1 MPASSVSVLILLAAA
16 QATSAKPAAAPA
28 PPPAETAPRTE
39 ATRGTVPST
48 GLRAEPS
55 RPLQSLI
62 SIDDYPASALANRD
76 EGRTSF
82 RLTVGPDGR
91 VTGCVILGSSGSSAL
106 DSATC
111 EIVRRRGRF
120 TPARDGSGRPIEDQ
134 YFGELAWR
142 MPR

>member
-1 MPASSVSVLILLAAA
+1 MPASSIPVLILLAAA
-16 QATSAKPAAAPA
+16 QATSAKPVAAPV
-28 PPPAETAPRTE
+28 PAETAPRLE
-39 ATRGTVPST
+39 ATRGVVPST

-91 VTGCVILGSSGSSAL
+91 VTGCVILGSSGSTAL

-120 TPARDGSGRPIEDQ
+120 TPARDGSGRPVEDQ

-142 MPR
+142 IMR

>member
-1 MPASSVSVLILLAAA
+1 MSALSIPVLLLLGAA
-16 QATSAKPAAAPA
+16 QPRMEKPATA
-28 PPPAETAPRTE
+28 PPQPVDGTQRPG
-39 ATRGTVPST
+39 ATRGAVPAT
-48 GLRAEPS
+48 AARAEPS

-62 SIDDYPASALANRD
+62 GIDDYPASALASRD

-82 RLTVGPDGR
+82 RLAIGPDGR
-91 VTGCVILGSSGSSAL
+91 VLGCVILGSSGSSAL

-120 TPARDGSGRPIEDQ
+120 TPARDGSGRPVEDQ

-142 MPR
+142 LAR